1 MTIDNNKMEAL
12 NEALKK
18 IEKEHGKGSVMKLG
32 ETSGLDVDSIPTGV
46 IGLEQLE

>member
-18 IEKEHGKGSVMKLG
+18 IEKEHGKGSVMKLM
-32 ETSGLDVDSIPTGV
+32 DQNHQVR
-46 IGLEQLE
+46 QL